1 MKKELGSREKD
12 KRLAQNAP
20 GKKENAEL
28 QRGKKRVKTK
38 ENTQQDTAA
47 PSAISWY
54 LYTCRYGVNST
65 LVRENGPG

>member
-1 MKKELGSREKD
+1 MKKELGSKEKD
-12 KRLAQNAP
+12 KNWLKMHQ
-20 GKKENAEL
+20 GKRKCRDEK
-28 QRGKKRVKTK
+28 RGGKKTK

-47 PSAISWY
+47 PPAIIWY